1 MKKILLLT
9 AIAVAG
15 MLVTSC
21 SNDDEQVNTDSQT
34 GVVALKAEVV
44 PMNALYEGD
53 RSASRVITAEYENS
67 INDMHIVAF
76 DAEGNKIYHVYSP
89 MYSEN
94 PYTTLLNLGE
104 TYKGETVTIYA
115 IANVGHADL
124 FTKVDNGVNYK
135 KADFDQLNVRP
146 YQDNVNNISNGNFVL
161 RSGTGTDLAVINNS
175 QSPIMVSQPLQ
186 VTVANN
192 GLTSATLRFIRQD
205 TKITINI
212 VPQKMKIHQYKICKV
227 PLISYLFSQG
237 TNVANVEFRD
247 LDVVEIPEE
256 DKAKTISKQSFHVF
270 ENYNPIS
277 ASILKQTDRYESNI
291 PAGSNPTYVD
301 IVGTPDGY
309 SGNYNYRVYLGGVD
323 SENVIR
329 YEYFTLLRNYEY
341 YLTVKIAGDG
351 TGDPRVTKLSN

>member
-21 SNDDEQVNTDSQT
+21 SNDDEQVNTYSQT

-53 RSASRVITAEYENS
+53 RSASRAITAEYENS

-76 DAEGNKIYHVYSP
+76 DSDGNRIYHVYSP

-104 TYKGETVTIYA
+104 AHKGKTVTIYA
-115 IANVGHADL
+115 IANVAHADL
-124 FTKVDNGVNYK
+124 FTTPENGKNYTR
-135 KADFDQLNVRP
+135 AEFEQLNVRP
-146 YQDNVNNISNGNFVL
+146 YQDIVSNIGEGNFVL
-161 RSGTGTDLAVINNS
+161 KSGGGTPLAVVSNS
-175 QSPIMVSQPLQ
+175 QSPIMVSGPLQ

-212 VPQKMKIHQYKICKV
+212 VPQKMKILEYKICNV
-227 PLISYLFSQG
+227 PKISYLFSKG
-237 TNVANVEFRD
+237 ENVADVEFQD
-247 LDVVEIPEE
+247 LPSVEVP
-256 DKAKTISKQSFHVF
+256 DADQAKTISKQSFHVF
-270 ENYNPIS
+270 ENYSPIS
-277 ASILKQTDRYESNI
+277 SSVLTQIDRHDAKI
-291 PAGSNPTYVD
+291 PTGSHPTYVD
-301 IVGTPDGY
+301 IIGTPDGY
-309 SGNYNYRVYLGGVD
+309 TGRYRYRVYLGGVD

>member
-1 MKKILLLT
+1 
-9 AIAVAG
+9 

-76 DAEGNKIYHVYSP
+76 DSDGNRIYHVYSP

-104 TYKGETVTIYA
+104 AHKGKTVTIYA

-124 FTKVDNGVNYK
+124 FTTSEYGKNYTR
-135 KADFDQLNVRP
+135 AEFEQLNVRP
-146 YQDNVNNISNGNFVL
+146 YQDIVSNIGEGNFVL
-161 RSGTGTDLAVINNS
+161 KSGGGTELAVVSNS
-175 QSPIMVSQPLQ
+175 QSPIMVSGPLQ

-212 VPQKMKIHQYKICKV
+212 VPQKMKILEYKICNV
-227 PLISYLFSQG
+227 PKISYLFSKEG
-237 TNVANVEFRD
+237 NVADVEFQD
-247 LDVVEIPEE
+247 LPSVVVPVA
-256 DKAKTISKQSFHVF
+256 DQAKTISKQSFHVF
-270 ENYNPIS
+270 ENYSPIS
-277 ASILKQTDRYESNI
+277 SSVLTQIDRYDAKI
-291 PAGSNPTYVD
+291 PTGSHPTYVD
-301 IVGTPDGY
+301 IIGTPDGY
-309 SGNYNYRVYLGGVD
+309 TGRYRYRVYLGGVD